1 MVVKLVDIILID
13 IGINNP
19 NINSISLFFV
29 IFSFLISID
38 IIGKL
43 PIIKPAN
50 KAVIENGKILII
62 CFINIKPKMNPI
74 IVPIN
79 IGNKKKI
86 DSLNFLKRL
95 LIEFSI
101 LSYKLNNIDIVE
113 PLIPGTTIA
122 IPIKKPKIIL
132 LNKLRFNLSSPSYS
146 INIIPKVPNKVG
158 IPIKQPY
165 FIKSIKPNLT
175 S

>member
-1 MVVKLVDIILID
+1 
-13 IGINNP
+13 
-19 NINSISLFFV
+19 
-29 IFSFLISID
+29 
-38 IIGKL
+38 
-43 PIIKPAN
+43 
-50 KAVIENGKILII
+50 
-62 CFINIKPKMNPI
+62 MNPI
-74 IVPIN
+74 IAPIN